1 MERKSMEEGLLTG
14 YLRSN
19 ETKPA
24 TSINGVDDVDGGGDT
39 DGDNLIDMP
48 LTKPATASS
57 LTPVLVF
64 STFVAVCG
72 SFCYGCSIGYSS
84 PAETGIMEDLGLS
97 MEAYSVFGSIMTVGG
112 MVGAILS
119 GKIADLIGRRRTMWF
134 SEVFCTAGWLAI
146 AFAKNALWLD
156 TGRLSL
162 GFGVAMI
169 SYVVPVY
176 IAEITPRS
184 HRGSFI
190 STNQLMT
197 TSGFA
202 LVYFIGT
209 FISWRS
215 LAMISVIPCVVQI
228 LGLFFI
234 PESPRW
240 LARFGR
246 EKEFEAALKR
256 LRGEDADFS
265 EEAADIR
272 DYMETLEQQTKA
284 SFLELFQ
291 KRYANSLI
299 VGVGLMLLQQLGGNG
314 PMAYYATNI
323 YDEAGVSSD
332 IGLQVSSVIQIPVAI
347 VGLLLMDRSG
357 RRPLLLVSA
366 SGMCFSCFIIG
377 LSFCFKELPN
387 LKALTPILALT
398 GTLVSATAFTIGLG
412 GIPWIIM
419 SEIFPVNIKGSAGS
433 LCNLVNW
440 FCSWVVSYTFNFL
453 LQWSF
458 AGTFFIFSSISRMA
472 IIFIA
477 KLVPETKGRT
487 LEEIQ
492 ASITR

>member
-1 MERKSMEEGLLTG
+1 MKMERKSMEEGLLTG
-14 YLRSN
+14 YLRST
-19 ETKPA
+19 ETKPV
-24 TSINGVDDVDGGGDT
+24 TSTNGVDGGGDT

-48 LTKPATASS
+48 LPKPATASS

-72 SFCYGCSIGYSS
+72 SFCYGCSLGYSS
-84 PAETGIMEDLGLS
+84 PAETGIMEDIGLS
-97 MEAYSVFGSIMTVGG
+97 VAAYSVFGSIMTVGG

-156 TGRLSL
+156 IGRLSI

-176 IAEITPRS
+176 IAEITPKG

-190 STNQLMT
+190 SANHLMT

-209 FISWRS
+209 FISWRA

-228 LGLFFI
+228 IGLFFI

-240 LARFGR
+240 MARFGR

-256 LRGEDADFS
+256 LRGEGADIS

-272 DYMETLEQQTKA
+272 EYMETLEQQTKA
-284 SFLELFQ
+284 SFLELFHR
-291 KRYANSLI
+291 RYANSLI
-299 VGVGLMLLQQLGGNG
+299 VGVGLMLLQQLGGNSA
-314 PMAYYATNI
+314 MAYYSTNI
-323 YDEAGVSSD
+323 FEESGKYRSSLLVS
-332 IGLQVSSVIQIPVAI
+332 VCNKTIPVAI

-366 SGMCFSCFIIG
+366 SGMCFSCFLIG
-377 LSFCFKELPN
+377 LSFCFKELHN

-398 GTLVSATAFTIGLG
+398 GCLVLH
-412 GIPWIIM
+412 
-419 SEIFPVNIKGSAGS
+419 
-433 LCNLVNW
+433 
-440 FCSWVVSYTFNFL
+440 
-453 LQWSF
+453 SF
-458 AGTFFIFSSISRMA
+458 S
-472 IIFIA
+472 
-477 KLVPETKGRT
+477 
-487 LEEIQ
+487 
-492 ASITR
+492 

>member
-1 MERKSMEEGLLTG
+1 MERESMEEGLLTSR
-14 YLRSN
+14 YLPPN
-19 ETKPA
+19 ETKP
-24 TSINGVDDVDGGGDT
+24 TSNGAG
-39 DGDNLIDMP
+39 DGDSTDNLNMP
-48 LTKPATASS
+48 SPTTASS

-72 SFCYGCSIGYSS
+72 SFCYGCSVGYSS

-97 MEAYSVFGSIMTVGG
+97 MAAYSVFGSIMTVGG

-134 SEVFCTAGWLAI
+134 SEVFCTAGWLSI
-146 AFAKNALWLD
+146 AFAKSALWLD
-156 TGRLSL
+156 IGRLSI

-176 IAEITPRS
+176 IAEITPKS
-184 HRGSFI
+184 HRGSFA

-209 FISWRS
+209 FISWRA
-215 LAMISVIPCVVQI
+215 LAMISVISSVVQI
-228 LGLFFI
+228 IGLFFI

-240 LARFGR
+240 LAKFGQ

-256 LRGEDADFS
+256 LRGEDADIS

-272 DYMETLEQQTKA
+272 NYMETLEQQAEA
-284 SFLELFQ
+284 SFLELLQ
-291 KRYANSLI
+291 RRYANSLI
-299 VGVGLMLLQQLGGNG
+299 VGVGLMLLQQLGGNAA
-314 PMAYYATNI
+314 MAYYASNI
-323 YDEAGVSSD
+323 FEEAGISSTV
-332 IGLQVSSVIQIPVAI
+332 GLQVSSIIQIPVAI

-366 SGMCFSCFIIG
+366 SGMCFSCFLIG
-377 LSFCFKELPN
+377 LSFCFKVC
-387 LKALTPILALT
+387 AI
-398 GTLVSATAFTIGLG
+398 AFTIGLG

-419 SEIFPVNIKGSAGS
+419 SEIFPINVKAQAGS
-433 LCNLVNW
+433 LVTLVNW
-440 FCSWVVSYTFNFL
+440 STSWITTYTFNFMME
-453 LQWSF
+453 WSS
-458 AGTFFIFSSISRMA
+458 AGTFFIFSGVGGLTVL
-472 IIFIA
+472 FVA

-492 ASITR
+492 ASLTPFL